1 MKCSK
6 QFWRFVKSKRS
17 AGDFPNELFLN
28 DRCSSD
34 GSEICNLFNVHFG
47 SAFLTNNTQSASS
60 LSYTPASYDLNCVDI
75 SSFFISVGKV
85 KQYLKNL
92 DISKG
97 AGPDGIPPVF
107 LRQCYA
113 QLCYPLH
120 LLFNHS
126 LSTKAMPRIWKRS
139 FVVPVFKSGDKHNI
153 ANYRPISKICAIPK
167 MFERIVYDF
176 LFPLIRPH
184 IIEQQH
190 GFISHRSTETNL
202 CEFLDYVLSSMEDG
216 HQVDVVYTDYSKAFD
231 RINFDILIEK
241 LHGLG
246 VHGDLLRW
254 LESYVRDRSQAVT
267 FNGFCSSFAPVP
279 SGVPQGSHLGP
290 MLFNIYVN
298 DVSNVFRKSKF
309 IMYADD
315 KKVYKVIK
323 SLNDCLELQDDLNNL
338 FVYCQNNLQ

>member
-1 MKCSK
+1 M
-6 QFWRFVKSKRS
+6 
-17 AGDFPNELFLN
+17 
-28 DRCSSD
+28 
-34 GSEICNLFNVHFG
+34 
-47 SAFLTNNTQSASS
+47 
-60 LSYTPASYDLNCVDI
+60 
-75 SSFFISVGKV
+75 
-85 KQYLKNL
+85 
-92 DISKG
+92 
-97 AGPDGIPPVF
+97 
-107 LRQCYA
+107 
-113 QLCYPLH
+113 
-120 LLFNHS
+120 
-126 LSTKAMPRIWKRS
+126 WKRS

-298 DVSNVFRKSKF
+298 DVPNVFRKSKF

-315 KKVYKVIK
+315 KKVYKVIR

-338 FVYCQNNLQ
+338 FVYCQNNLLTVNTNKCTIITFSRGRSNILYDYSINGQTLVRTTVVRDLGIYLDSSLIFDFHVNEIVNKAFRMLG